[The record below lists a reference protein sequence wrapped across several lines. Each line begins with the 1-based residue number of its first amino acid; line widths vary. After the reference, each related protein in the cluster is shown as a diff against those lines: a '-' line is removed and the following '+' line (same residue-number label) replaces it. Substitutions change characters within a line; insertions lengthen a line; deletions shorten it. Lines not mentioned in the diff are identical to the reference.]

1 MEKYIALNA
10 LNTFKEKALENW
22 KLVILVLVGAIF
34 ANLYYV
40 KENIISN
47 QIFSGIYPSQ
57 APVFRT
63 YKTTGNTFYQKKDSR
78 KWLFLSGEEI
88 LSNGSEIQTDAD
100 SHAILSFVGQ
110 SGRVELSE
118 KTHVGVIKN
127 GNDTTIDF
135 KKGEIYINYQAGSA
149 QKPLFVK
156 IDQKVF
162 KMTNSDLYISGDL
175 EDQVQVSVEYGKTT
189 MALGQQ
195 VSTLEKGQSVFFRS
209 DRDYTV
215 EDSKFKIKNPF
226 NYDRYNLE
234 KNEYRVRFAFE
245 PFSENYQVQLMV
257 GSSLETMTPHFA
269 QPQTF
274 PPNLPEVEFGIPFK
288 KGSYYWQL
296 VAFEG
301 AKPIFLSHVKRFFV
315 EPQSA
320 IQLVKPLVNS
330 KFQLIDGK
338 ADVQF
343 QWDNPSQLEKAFIEI
358 SDRRDFSKTLVHE
371 SIPENNYFNQEFREV
386 GDYYWRV
393 SGFPFGTSDLVA
405 SAVGKLSIVNDVVPQ
420 QVRVIF
426 PKGKTVLTTLS
437 LKNSDITF
445 QWTKNSATSV
455 YQVEIK
461 SLKDNKIFEFTTE
474 DTQIKV
480 KDLNPG
486 KYSWKVS
493 DKKSNLVSTTE
504 EFSVVHTKRLNFLSN
519 LSKGSE
525 EFGFLSWQQGP
536 KGTVQ
541 YRVEVLRI
549 GSRSDFNAF
558 FDEKSSTKRS
568 LEIKGDRISY
578 KNFSDGIY
586 AFKVYALD
594 SEKNILADSNLKFLK
609 VGNPKK

>member
-1 MEKYIALNA
+1 MILHQRESTVEKELVLQAIKN
-10 LNTFKEKALENW
+10 FKEKALENW
-22 KLVILVLVGAIF
+22 KLVVFALVGAIF

-40 KENIISN
+40 KQNIVSN
-47 QIFSGIYPSQ
+47 QIFINET
-57 APVFRT
+57 PVFRT
-63 YKTTGNTFYQKKDSR
+63 YKTSGNTFYQKKDSR

-88 LSNGSEIQTDAD
+88 LSTGSEIQTDAN

-110 SGRVELSE
+110 SGRVELSG

-135 KKGEIYINYQAGSA
+135 KKGEIYINYQAGSV

-156 IDQKVF
+156 IDQKIF

-175 EDQVQVSVEYGKTT
+175 EDQVQVSVEYGKTIMT
-189 MALGQQ
+189 LGQQ

-215 EDSKFKIKNPF
+215 EDSKFKIKTPF

-234 KNEYRVRFAFE
+234 KEEYGVRFAFE
-245 PFSENYQVQLMV
+245 VLPENYQYQLMI
-257 GSSLETMTPHFA
+257 GPSIEAMTPHFTQA
-269 QPQTF
+269 QTF
-274 PPNLPEVEFGIPFK
+274 PKGEFGLPFK

-296 VAFEG
+296 VAFDSG
-301 AKPIFLSHVKRFFV
+301 KALFTSHIKRFFV

-320 IQLVKPLVNS
+320 IQLVKPLANS
-330 KFQLIDGK
+330 KFQLINGK

-343 QWDNPSQLEKAFIEI
+343 QWDNPSQLEKVFIEI
-358 SDRRDFSKTLVHE
+358 SDHKDFTKTFVHE
-371 SIPENNYFNQEFREV
+371 SIPENNFFNQEFETV
-386 GDYYWRV
+386 GDYHWRV
-393 SGFPFGTSDLVA
+393 SGFPFGTSDLVP
-405 SAVGKLSIVNDVVPQ
+405 SAVGKVSIVNDVIPQ

-426 PKGKTVLTTLS
+426 PRGKTVLTTLS

-445 QWTKNSATSV
+445 QWTKNPATSI

-461 SLKDNKIFEFTTE
+461 SLKDGKTFQYETE

-480 KDLNPG
+480 KDLNQG
-486 KYSWKVS
+486 NYSWKVS
-493 DKKSNLVSTTE
+493 DKKSNLVSATE
-504 EFSVVHTKRLNFLSN
+504 EFSVVLTKRLNF
-519 LSKGSE
+519 SKESE

-536 KGTVQ
+536 KGTAQ

-558 FDEKSSTKRS
+558 FDEKSATKKS

-594 SEKNILADSNLKFLK
+594 TERNILADSNLKFLK